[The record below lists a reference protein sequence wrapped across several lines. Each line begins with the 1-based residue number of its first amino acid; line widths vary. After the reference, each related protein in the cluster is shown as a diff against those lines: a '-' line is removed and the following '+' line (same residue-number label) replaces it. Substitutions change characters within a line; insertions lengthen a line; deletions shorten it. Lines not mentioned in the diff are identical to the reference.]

1 MALPKDGRKRELL
14 EGIIHMSPV
23 GYTHGLICRR
33 IFMALALHVEK
44 QGLGDVLDSSM
55 GYRLGPANL
64 RGTVLSPDVSFVAAA
79 RLARILPDPNKFI
92 QAAPDL
98 AVEVLSPGDSSLMT
112 ERKTRKYLE
121 HGAQAVW
128 IVDPYLREVRVYTR
142 ANEKRVYRDHEMIDA
157 APAVPGF
164 RLSVVKIFG

>member
-14 EGIIHMSPV
+14 EGRIHMSPV

-55 GYRLGPANL
+55 GYRLGGTGA

-79 RLARILPDPNKFI
+79 RLAKILPDPNKFI

-98 AVEVLSPGDSSLMT
+98 AVEVLSPGDSSLVA
-112 ERKTRKYLE
+112 ERKTRKYFE

-128 IVDPYLREVRVYTR
+128 IVDPYLREVRVFTGKD
-142 ANEKRVYRDHEMIDA
+142 AKRVYRDDDIIEG

-164 RLSVVKIFG
+164 RLPVVKIFE